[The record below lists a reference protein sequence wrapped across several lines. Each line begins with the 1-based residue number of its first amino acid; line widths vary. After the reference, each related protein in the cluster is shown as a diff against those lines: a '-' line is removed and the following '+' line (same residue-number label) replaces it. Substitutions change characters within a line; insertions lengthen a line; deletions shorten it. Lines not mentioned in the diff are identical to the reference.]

1 MVEDSK
7 KMIEKKDKE
16 IGEKVAE
23 MIRKQGLSNT
33 FKKLGISED
42 IITKVEKEVS
52 EGEKQKPAILA
63 SASKGVSGY
72 DAFQLAKEKGM
83 RLLSNKELDE
93 MLQSGEWKNYEAAF
107 PAWSG
112 TMVAYSKP
120 GEKLGESI
128 KYTDSES
135 KETWEFPVPAKF
147 RGMKDCALVA
157 EKYRLFR
164 DGMDVIVVADDKDI
178 KIVKDFPS
186 KNGWYKTDEVT
197 GISSGKEAEER
208 DKDARYLYRDDFGR
222 VGPVARDYY
231 LYYNW
236 RIIDVDDR
244 PSDRLGVLG
253 VKDSPGGAAAEKKE

>member
-1 MVEDSK
+1 
-7 KMIEKKDKE
+7 
-16 IGEKVAE
+16 
-23 MIRKQGLSNT
+23 
-33 FKKLGISED
+33 
-42 IITKVEKEVS
+42 
-52 EGEKQKPAILA
+52 
-63 SASKGVSGY
+63 
-72 DAFQLAKEKGM
+72 
-83 RLLSNKELDE
+83 
-93 MLQSGEWKNYEAAF
+93 
-107 PAWSG
+107 
-112 TMVAYSKP
+112 MVAYSKP

-186 KNGWYKTDEVT
+186 KNGWYKTDKVT

-208 DKDARYLYRDDFGR
+208 DKDARYLYRGDFGR
-222 VGPVARDYY
+222 VGPVARNYFSY
-231 LYYNW
+231 GYYNRRYVYVSYW
-236 RIIDVDDR
+236 
-244 PSDRLGVLG
+244 PSNRLGVLG